1 MAPVRPDDLLE
12 HIAVTLRHEIG
23 PAVDESFPK
32 TQAFMASVILEKLA
46 GQLRL
51 ADVHARADR
60 DDRAALVN
68 DVRLHLD
75 ASSPSRLRTAVA
87 ALSDDEA
94 ALPALVEAIYAT
106 RDELGA
112 EQFDLLIT
120 RVRRTL
126 RARLDRQLEY
136 AS

>member
-1 MAPVRPDDLLE
+1 VKPEALLE
-12 HIAVTLRHEIG
+12 HIAGTLRHEIG

-46 GQLRL
+46 GQVRL
-51 ADVHARADR
+51 ADTHARADR
-60 DDRAALVN
+60 DDRAALEH
-68 DVRLHLD
+68 DL
-75 ASSPSRLRTAVA
+75 RLRCTVRPVPDCAPVVA
-87 ALSDDEA
+87 LADGDRRPLE
-94 ALPALVEAIYAT
+94 LVGRWRRR